1 MAGQRQFY
9 VRLCWVTPVWKLWPG
24 TGHQMGVRLRKLHWA
39 SFPGLMRPDEKGF
52 YQVFLIIY
60 FSLYSLCQF
69 PNLCPSVW
77 IIKKSRWYSQCF
89 LQQLST
95 QLSRIKNLSSH
106 IYTKYHILCFLILF
120 YLVISKAELSNIF
133 GNFWPKPYVI
143 KINVD
148 SCFSK
153 IPNVLIILSN

>member
-1 MAGQRQFY
+1 MQKGQVTKWELSSGSYTESHARQKRILSGISNYLFCHKTSGNK
-9 VRLCWVTPVWKLWPG
+9 V
-24 TGHQMGVRLRKLHWA
+24 
-39 SFPGLMRPDEKGF
+39 
-52 YQVFLIIY
+52 

-106 IYTKYHILCFLILF
+106 IYTKYHILSFLILF
-120 YLVISKAELSNIF
+120 YLVISKAELSNFLAIF
-133 GNFWPKPYVI
+133 GQN
-143 KINVD
+143 
-148 SCFSK
+148 
-153 IPNVLIILSN
+153 LT